1 MMVPNGP
8 HSGSRHSIQ
17 AVVVCHG
24 GWEGDLV
31 YAVKIPIGQAREDT
45 AVDEILEPGSWA
57 Q

>member
-1 MMVPNGP
+1 MVPNGP

-45 AVDEILEPGSWA
+45 AVAEILEPGSWA